1 MILANRA
8 KLQWNT
14 KDGVRQA
21 NYWGSITQASTV
33 GIGIDAQGHE
43 VFVPMKDIVPMLDPN
58 DLIVDGWDISKMNL
72 AESMK
77 RAKVLEWD
85 VQRQL
90 YDQVNVTN
98 ILYIAFRLDW
108 FTLLH
113 DASRL
118 NISITSYLY

>member
-98 ILYIAFRLDW
+98 SFIHRFSLRLFYIAP
-108 FTLLH
+108 
-113 DASRL
+113 
-118 NISITSYLY
+118 